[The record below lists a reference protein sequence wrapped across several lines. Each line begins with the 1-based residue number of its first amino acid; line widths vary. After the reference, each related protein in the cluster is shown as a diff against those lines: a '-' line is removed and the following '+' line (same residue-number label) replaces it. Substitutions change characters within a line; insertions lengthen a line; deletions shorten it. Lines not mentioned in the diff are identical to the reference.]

1 MPAVPSAG
9 RSSKLPWL
17 GAGLLFL
24 ILPLLL
30 PPPSGMPPAAWRM
43 AGIAALMATWWIG
56 EAIPLAG
63 TALVPMVACPLLGI
77 LPTAA
82 VAREYGNHLI
92 YLFLGGFMIAVAM
105 ERWDLHRRIALR
117 LLILF
122 GTEPR
127 RLLTGFGVSV
137 ALLSMWI
144 SNTAATLMTLP
155 VAMAV
160 VRQLAADTV
169 IDGQRDEKSALAAL
183 GPVFMLTVAY
193 SASAGGIATLVGTPA
208 NIVMAGAVT
217 ELVPGAPEIGFARWM
232 VLGLPASLTLLALT
246 LWYVPRTGP
255 RLKDIDC
262 GQNASHMIHAS
273 LNALGRMSGGE
284 KSVLAVFLVTVVL
297 WLTRAPVTIGDV
309 RIPGWSGL
317 LPDPSAVHD
326 STVAIAAGIALMA
339 LRARRDGRS
348 VPVLD
353 WESVRKGVPW
363 GILILFGG
371 GFALAGGFVE
381 TGLSDWLG
389 QRLSGLAGAPLP
401 LIILGV
407 CLLTTFLTE
416 VTSNTAT
423 STVLM
428 PVLAATA
435 VGMGVAPTMLMIPA
449 ALSASCAFML
459 PVATPPNAVVFGS
472 GWIPIRRMARVGFV
486 MNVSGAVILT
496 LLSWALA
503 RYVV

>member
-1 MPAVPSAG
+1 VLTHHA
-9 RSSKLPWL
+9 KLIWL
-17 GAGLLFL
+17 CAGLSLL
-24 ILPLLL
+24 ALTVALPAPEGLTV
-30 PPPSGMPPAAWRM
+30 PAWRM

-63 TALVPMVACPLLGI
+63 TALVPLVAFPLLGI
-77 LPTAA
+77 LPSGTA
-82 VAREYGNHLI
+82 AREYGNHLI
-92 YLFLGGFMIAVAM
+92 YLFLGGFLIAIAM
-105 ERWDLHRRIALR
+105 ERWNLHRRIAMR
-117 LLILF
+117 LLVLF

-127 RLLTGFGVSV
+127 RLVAGFGVTV

-160 VRQLAADTV
+160 VRHLAASAR
-169 IDGQRDEKSALAAL
+169 IDGNQDEARALAAM

-193 SASAGGIATLVGTPA
+193 AANAGGMATLVGTPA
-208 NIVMAGAVT
+208 NIVMAGAVF
-217 ELVPGAPEIGFARWM
+217 ELVDGAEIGFARWM
-232 VLGLPASLTLLALT
+232 LLGIPASLSLLALT
-246 LWYVPRTGP
+246 LWVVPRSGP
-255 RLKDIDC
+255 SLDLFDC
-262 GQNASHMIHAS
+262 GQGASQMIRDE
-273 LNALGRMSGGE
+273 LELLGPMTTGE
-284 KSVLAVFLVTVVL
+284 KRVLAVFVATVVL
-297 WLTRAPVTIGDV
+297 WLTRAPVAMGDFT
-309 RIPGWSGL
+309 IPGWSTL
-317 LPDPSAVHD
+317 LPDPKAVHD
-326 STVAIAAGIALMA
+326 STVAIAAGITLMA
-339 LRARRDGRS
+339 LRAPRGGES
-348 VPVLD
+348 APVLD
-353 WESVRKGVPW
+353 WGSVKKGVPW
-363 GILILFGG
+363 GVLILFGG
-371 GFALAGGFVE
+371 GFALARGFVE
-381 TGLSDWLG
+381 TGLSGWLG
-389 QRLSGLAGAPLP
+389 ERLSVLGGAPLP

-435 VGMGVAPTMLMIPA
+435 VAMGVAPTMLMIPA

-472 GWIPIRRMARVGFV
+472 GWITIRHMARVGLV
-486 MNVSGAVILT
+486 MNLGGAVILT